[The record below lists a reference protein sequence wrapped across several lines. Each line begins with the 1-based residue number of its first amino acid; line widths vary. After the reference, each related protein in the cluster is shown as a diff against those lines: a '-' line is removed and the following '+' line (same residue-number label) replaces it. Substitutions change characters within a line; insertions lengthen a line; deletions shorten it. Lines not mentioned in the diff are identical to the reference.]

1 MDGVVWG
8 GMTRD
13 QLGAAYNNG
22 AAFTDSE
29 ERLTGW
35 EARTAKLR
43 AESDRALLDLPY
55 GPKPRNRIDVYRSG
69 KPAAPLMVFVHGGYW
84 LRNSKEVF
92 GCMAEGPLARG
103 IDVAMVGYTLAPHAS
118 LAQIADEIR
127 AAMRWLRD
135 NKIAT
140 GKTVLTGW
148 SAGGHLASLLLSE
161 TGADAGLSIS
171 GLYELEPCRLI
182 YVNDTLKL
190 TPGDVERLSPQRQ
203 LPRHSP
209 PLIVAHGLREL
220 PEFQRQAR
228 DYHVARLAAGL
239 PSELLALDGHD
250 HYSIMEELAQPDGRL
265 TAALERLAG

>member
-1 MDGVVWG
+1 MGGVAWG

-29 ERLTGW
+29 ERLAGW
-35 EARTAKLR
+35 EARTARLR
-43 AESDRALLDLPY
+43 AHSDPTLLDRPY
-55 GPKPRNRIDVYRSG
+55 GPKPRNKIDIYRCG
-69 KPAAPLMVFVHGGYW
+69 RPGAPLMVFVHGGYW
-84 LRNSKEVF
+84 MRNSKEVF

-103 IDVAMVGYTLAPHAS
+103 IDVAMVGYTLAPQAS
-118 LAQIADEIR
+118 LADIADEIR

-135 NKIAT
+135 NNIAT
-140 GKTVLTGW
+140 GKTILAGW
-148 SAGGHLASLLLSE
+148 SAGGHLASLLLTE

-190 TPGDVERLSPQRQ
+190 TAGDVEQLSPQRQ

-209 PLIVAHGLREL
+209 PLIVAHGLGEL

-228 DYHVARLAAGL
+228 DYHAARRAAGL

-250 HYSIMEELAQPDGRL
+250 HYSIMEELARPDGKL
-265 TAALERLAG
+265 TAALERLAR

>member
-1 MDGVVWG
+1 MDGHVWC
-8 GMTRD
+8 GMTRG

-22 AAFTDSE
+22 AAFSDSE
-29 ERLTGW
+29 ERLAGW
-35 EARTAKLR
+35 EARTARLR
-43 AESDRALLDLPY
+43 AENDPALLDLAY

-69 KPAAPLMVFVHGGYW
+69 NPRAPLLVFVHGGYW

-92 GCMAEGPLARG
+92 GCMAQGPLAHG
-103 IDVAMVGYTLAPHAS
+103 IDTAMVGYTLAPAAS
-118 LAQIADEIR
+118 LPQIVDEIR

-140 GKTVLTGW
+140 GKTILTGW
-148 SAGGHLASLLLSE
+148 SAGGHLASLLLTE

-190 TPGDVERLSPQRQ
+190 TPEDVTRLSPQRQ
-203 LPRHSP
+203 LPRRSP
-209 PLIVAHGLREL
+209 PLVVAHGLREL

-228 DYHVARLAAGL
+228 DYHAARLAASL
-239 PSELLALDGHD
+239 PSELLTLDGHD
-250 HYSIMEELAQPDGRL
+250 HYSIMEELARPDGRL
-265 TAALERLAG
+265 TAALVRLAG